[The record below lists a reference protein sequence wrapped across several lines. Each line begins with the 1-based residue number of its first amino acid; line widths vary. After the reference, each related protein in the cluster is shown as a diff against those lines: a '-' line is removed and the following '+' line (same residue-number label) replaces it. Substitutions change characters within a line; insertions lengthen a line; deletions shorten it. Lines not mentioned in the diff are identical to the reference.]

1 MSAGPRPL
9 TWINVSGLA
18 PGVNWRIIP
27 RGPRDRNRPRKG
39 REWQQMSRPV
49 FAMFS
54 SVVLVGAMWTVCPL
68 INLFVSDAQ
77 AQTTGDYPAS
87 FTHSL
92 VERSSDRVAIKRTVY
107 VGAYSSFRLGGGN
120 GKVDLAT
127 TLSIHNT
134 SDERAL
140 NIDRVDYFDTA
151 GNLVHNYL
159 PMPITIRP
167 FGTVEAF
174 VPAENTRGGT
184 GANFIV
190 EWSANGLITDPLIE
204 TVMVGTLGA
213 QGFSFTSRGK
223 TMIKETP

>member
-1 MSAGPRPL
+1 MSCRVL
-9 TWINVSGLA
+9 VTL
-18 PGVNWRIIP
+18 
-27 RGPRDRNRPRKG
+27 
-39 REWQQMSRPV
+39 
-49 FAMFS
+49 S
-54 SVVLVGAMWTVCPL
+54 SIMLVGAIWAVQL
-68 INLFVSDAQ
+68 VSAAQ
-77 AQTTGDYPAS
+77 AQTATDHPAAFTG
-87 FTHSL
+87 SL
-92 VERSSDRVAIKRTVY
+92 VELPTIDRGAIRHTVF
-107 VGAYSSFRLGGGN
+107 VPAYSTIRLGSGK

-140 NIDRVDYFDTA
+140 NVDRVEYFDTA

-159 PMPITIRP
+159 PKPITIRP

>member
-1 MSAGPRPL
+1 MFS
-9 TWINVSGLA
+9 
-18 PGVNWRIIP
+18 RII
-27 RGPRDRNRPRKG
+27 
-39 REWQQMSRPV
+39 
-49 FAMFS
+49 
-54 SVVLVGAMWTVCPL
+54 LLGAIWAVPPL
-68 INLFVSDAQ
+68 INPLVSAAQ
-77 AQTTGDYPAS
+77 AQTATDYPNS
-87 FTHSL
+87 FTGSL
-92 VERSSDRVAIKRTVY
+92 VDRSSDRVAIKRTVY
-107 VGAYSSFRLGGGN
+107 VGAYSSVRLGGGK

-134 SDERAL
+134 SNEKPL
-140 NIDRVDYFDTA
+140 NVDRVEYFDTA

-159 PMPITIRP
+159 PKPITIRP

-204 TVMVGTLGA
+204 AVMVGTLGA

-223 TMIKETP
+223 PMITETP